1 MSSYIIYERV
11 YVYSDKGHIRV
22 YKEVNVRKNVIIN
35 IGDDILEDDLGY
47 GIRNLFFV
55 LEDIYY
61 IEVYYLFKEVDK
73 KGNFKVVEIEVFDV
87 KDCKDVVVYDILIKN
102 T

>member
-1 MSSYIIYERV
+1 M
-11 YVYSDKGHIRV
+11 
-22 YKEVNVRKNVIIN
+22 NVRKNVIIN